1 MKLETVVLNRE
12 RNVTLRAYLLDTPAD
27 YENIDKRPAVLVL
40 PGGAYMRCSNR
51 EAEPV
56 AMAFLAEG
64 YNAYILNYSVMEHAE
79 FPHPLE
85 DADQAMALIRQKA
98 EDWNA
103 DPGKIA
109 SIGFS
114 AGGHLSGAMGTMG
127 KERPNAMILGY
138 PVTTPHKGAGLPYPI
153 PGLCDKVDEHTV
165 PAFLFATYDDQ
176 LVPVENTI
184 KMGQALSD
192 HGVPFEMHIFQK
204 GKHGLALAKQFC
216 SAGYQDNIN
225 DSVAAWFPLC
235 IKWLETQ
242 FHPFPADLE
251 NKIPTAQEAGVY
263 SIDVLLDSMW
273 KNEAV
278 RQTVLAMMPKLE
290 DPLYADFARTF
301 YLRKYN
307 EYYPEKL
314 TKAQLLALDDALRAI
329 PVK

>member
-1 MKLETVVLNRE
+1 
-12 RNVTLRAYLLDTPAD
+12 
-27 YENIDKRPAVLVL
+27 
-40 PGGAYMRCSNR
+40 
-51 EAEPV
+51 
-56 AMAFLAEG
+56 
-64 YNAYILNYSVMEHAE
+64 
-79 FPHPLE
+79 
-85 DADQAMALIRQKA
+85 QKA
-98 EDWNA
+98 EDWNT

-251 NKIPTAQEAGVY
+251 NRIPTAQEAGVY
-263 SIDVLLDSMW
+263 SVTANTNSRPQF
-273 KNEAV
+273 V
-278 RQTVLAMMPKLE
+278 RITGFSAASSTRQ
-290 DPLYADFARTF
+290 
-301 YLRKYN
+301 
-307 EYYPEKL
+307 L
-314 TKAQLLALDDALRAI
+314 TANNA
-329 PVK
+329 

>member
-98 EDWNA
+98 EDWNT

-138 PVTTPHKGAGLPYPI
+138 PVTTPHKGCPTPSRGCAI
-153 PGLCDKVDEHTV
+153 RW
-165 PAFLFATYDDQ
+165 
-176 LVPVENTI
+176 
-184 KMGQALSD
+184 M
-192 HGVPFEMHIFQK
+192 
-204 GKHGLALAKQFC
+204 
-216 SAGYQDNIN
+216 NIRRPR
-225 DSVAAWFPLC
+225 F
-235 IKWLETQ
+235 
-242 FHPFPADLE
+242 
-251 NKIPTAQEAGVY
+251 Y
-263 SIDVLLDSMW
+263 SLRMTTSWCRW
-273 KNEAV
+273 KTPS
-278 RQTVLAMMPKLE
+278 RWG
-290 DPLYADFARTF
+290 R
-301 YLRKYN
+301 R
-307 EYYPEKL
+307 
-314 TKAQLLALDDALRAI
+314 
-329 PVK
+329 

>member
-98 EDWNA
+98 EDWNT

-127 KERPNAMILGY
+127 KERPNAMILGRIRARGCPTPSRGCAIRWMNIRRPRFY
-138 PVTTPHKGAGLPYPI
+138 SLRMTTSW
-153 PGLCDKVDEHTV
+153 CR
-165 PAFLFATYDDQ
+165 
-176 LVPVENTI
+176 
-184 KMGQALSD
+184 
-192 HGVPFEMHIFQK
+192 
-204 GKHGLALAKQFC
+204 
-216 SAGYQDNIN
+216 
-225 DSVAAWFPLC
+225 
-235 IKWLETQ
+235 
-242 FHPFPADLE
+242 
-251 NKIPTAQEAGVY
+251 
-263 SIDVLLDSMW
+263 W
-273 KNEAV
+273 KTPS
-278 RQTVLAMMPKLE
+278 RWG
-290 DPLYADFARTF
+290 R
-301 YLRKYN
+301 R
-307 EYYPEKL
+307 
-314 TKAQLLALDDALRAI
+314 
-329 PVK
+329 